1 VAQKIRFF
9 FVDDLD
15 GSKAEGT
22 VRFGLDGT
30 EYEID
35 LNAGHAEQLRM
46 ALSRYAGAA
55 RKVTGTAR
63 QPGGNGRWGAGN
75 WVSTSDIRVWAKAQG
90 LEIKDRGRVPTRVIA
105 EYVEAIGK
113 QGPEPALG
121 SNRVWG
127 GALSDLRAGLE
138 VTKRPPGPLRRP
150 WGAG

>member
-35 LNAGHAEQLRM
+35 LNAGHAEQLRT

-55 RKVTGTAR
+55 RKITRAAR
-63 QPGGNGRWGAGN
+63 QPVANSRWGAGN
-75 WVSTSDIRVWAKAQG
+75 WISTSDIRVWAKAQG

-113 QGPEPALG
+113 QGPEPAPG
-121 SNRVWG
+121 SNGARG
-127 GALSDLRAGLE
+127 GTLSHLRAG
-138 VTKRPPGPLRRP
+138 
-150 WGAG
+150 